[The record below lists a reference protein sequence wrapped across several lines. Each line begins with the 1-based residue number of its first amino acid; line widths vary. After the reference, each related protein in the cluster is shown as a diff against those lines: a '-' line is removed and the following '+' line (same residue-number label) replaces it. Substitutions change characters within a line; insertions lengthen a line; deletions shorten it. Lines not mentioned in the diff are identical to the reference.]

1 MENKI
6 KYWILLA
13 CCAIVTGCDFD
24 FPRDITLSP
33 KKLTDSIEG
42 LPPYAPRN
50 REITFNINCN
60 FDSVLVIKTGSKKP
74 VKIIPSR
81 TIGNTCTFLM
91 PAHEV
96 TVIVFSDTK
105 TQPQQPENVVVDNTP
120 APPNH
125 VADNARNTPAPSP
138 SPAPA
143 PSPTPSAPGRQTNK
157 PKPVASVDSVT
168 VKFNLCLTEPYGRA
182 VDLNGFRYSCTV
194 SKGQNVDMAMF
205 APRVKPEVTD
215 VKFLGWSQTESSSS
229 GSMYFTFNQNT
240 TLYAVWQLPKPPVQA
255 VGTPQNPIKI
265 TCIEDLKKMEGSS
278 LCFELATDNLVISS
292 TVQRVSQFNGTF
304 DGNGHRL
311 TISSRNCFIKEN
323 RGTIQN
329 LRLHIK
335 SSGCHLCNN
344 NRGTIDDIT
353 VTLEKDIKELNQAV
367 ITYTNYGVIG
377 RRIRKSW
384 NSKNVKEPKSI
395 LYVYNR

>member
-6 KYWILLA
+6 KYWLLLA
-13 CCAIVTGCDFD
+13 CCAILTGCNLK
-24 FPRDITLSP
+24 FPHDITLSP
-33 KKLTDSIEG
+33 KKLTDSIDG
-42 LPPYAPRN
+42 LPQYAPRDQ
-50 REITFNINCN
+50 EVTFSIMCS
-60 FDSVLVIKTGSKKP
+60 FDSVMVVKTGSKKP

-120 APPNH
+120 APETTIPAQPVNNPV
-125 VADNARNTPAPSP
+125 VA
-138 SPAPA
+138 
-143 PSPTPSAPGRQTNK
+143 PTPTPHTPVNRPQK
-157 PKPVASVDSVT
+157 PKNKVDSVT
-168 VKFNLCLTEPYGRA
+168 VSFNLCLEGVYGRA
-182 VDLNGFRYSCTV
+182 VDLSGFQYHCRV
-194 SKGQNVDMAMF
+194 AKGENVDMARF

-215 VKFLGWSQTESSSS
+215 VKFLGWTRNPSANNAATN
-229 GSMYFTFNQNT
+229 FTFDQNA

-255 VGTPQNPIKI
+255 EGTPQNPFKI

-278 LCFELATDNLVISS
+278 LCFVLATDNLVISS
-292 TVQRVSQFNGTF
+292 TVQRVSQFKGTF

-353 VTLEKDIKELNQAV
+353 VTLEKDLKELNQAV

-384 NSKNVKEPKSI
+384 SKDVKEPKSI